1 MIMKFTTDS
10 MKDSLHN
17 LANDIYANC
26 ATKPTFHLQ
35 QLLYELAD
43 AYRIERYGYKS
54 VLVLPQDLKGTYAY
68 ITAVI
73 IYDEKDN
80 MLECIKLIGG

>member
-1 MIMKFTTDS
+1 MKKLMYKLS
-10 MKDSLHN
+10 Y
-17 LANDIYANC
+17 DIYANC

-35 QLLYELAD
+35 QLLYEIAD
-43 AYRIERYGYKS
+43 AYRLEKYGDNAF
-54 VLVLPQDLKGTYAY
+54 LVLTQNIKGVSAY
-68 ITAVI
+68 ITAAV

>member
-1 MIMKFTTDS
+1 MKHFTS
-10 MKDSLHN
+10 EGMKETMYSL
-17 LANDIYANC
+17 AYDIYANC

-35 QLLYELAD
+35 HLLYELAD
-43 AYRIERYGYKS
+43 AYRIARYGNKS

-68 ITAVI
+68 ITAAI

-80 MLECIKLIGG
+80 MLECIKLIK